1 MVKRA
6 FKESKSSQKWL
17 NFAKH
22 DLDLAFLINRD
33 SGFTDTVCYFC
44 HQSVEKALKALL
56 IGNGVI
62 DFPHIHNLK
71 ILFKQ
76 AIKFYPQLEEF
87 ELFAK
92 ELNKYYIE
100 TKYPADMP
108 VDYSSGETE
117 KAIEMAEEIYRF
129 VEKKITKLDTS
140 ISSISR

>member
-6 FKESKSSQKWL
+6 FRESKNSQKWL

-44 HQSVEKALKALL
+44 HQTAEKALKALL
-56 IGNGVI
+56 ITNGII

-71 ILFKQ
+71 SLSKQ

-87 ELFAK
+87 ELSVK

-108 VDYSSGETE
+108 VDYSQEEAG
-117 KAIEMAEEIYRF
+117 KAMGMAEEIYNF
-129 VEKKITKLDTS
+129 AEKKMKV
-140 ISSISR
+140 

>member
-6 FKESKSSQKWL
+6 FRESKSSQKWL

-44 HQSVEKALKALL
+44 HQTVEKALKALL
-56 IGNGVI
+56 IANGVI

-76 AIKFYPQLEEF
+76 AINFYPQLEEF
-87 ELFAK
+87 ESSVK

-108 VDYSSGETE
+108 VNYP
-117 KAIEMAEEIYRF
+117 AEEAERATESATKIYEF
-129 VEKKITKLDTS
+129 VEKKI
-140 ISSISR
+140 